1 MEIAISKT
9 HLWIGGCQSYADA
22 TAATHSGAA
31 VVEEDFFGGDV
42 TAEVVAVAV
51 AVVGDAAV
59 VTS

>member
-42 TAEVVAVAV
+42 TAEVVVAV

>member
-1 MEIAISKT
+1 
-9 HLWIGGCQSYADA
+9 LYADA

-31 VVEEDFFGGDV
+31 VVEVEFFGGDV
-42 TAEVVAVAV
+42 TAEVVVVVV